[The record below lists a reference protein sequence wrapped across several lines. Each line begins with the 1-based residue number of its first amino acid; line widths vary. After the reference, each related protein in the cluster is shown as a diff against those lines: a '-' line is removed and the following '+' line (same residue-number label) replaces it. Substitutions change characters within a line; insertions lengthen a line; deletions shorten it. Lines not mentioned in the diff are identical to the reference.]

1 MSDEQFPKD
10 AIFIKWGGLCV
21 AIFGRLPVAV
31 FITIFGFIALGEH
44 SIRAWLWLI
53 TRSR

>member
-10 AIFIKWGGLCV
+10 AIFIKWGGFRV
-21 AIFGRLPVAV
+21 AIFGRIAVAA